1 MAVRLRRLPG
11 IRSLLLATYLAVLL
25 LPVAGIGILRLY
37 ESALIRQTEAELL
50 AQAAVLAAAY
60 RTAWLEHAPAGAL
73 ATMPKPEL
81 QWGGPPQDGSAER
94 WTPLLPQLDL
104 AETQILPRPPDAV
117 PAKQLPDAT
126 ARLIASSLTPVL
138 NEVRR
143 MTLAGIRILDAKG
156 VVVVATADED
166 VGLSLAAQEEVVE
179 ALRGAPKAVLRER
192 LVTPADYGWDSISRN
207 TALRVFVAVPILAEG
222 RVLGAVLVSRT
233 PRNIIQTLY
242 SKRVALLELALVLV
256 AAVVAL
262 AWFAGHTVVRPTRQL
277 AAMARRVARGETHA
291 VEPLPL
297 PMTREA
303 QSLSESIVT
312 MARTLEARADY
323 VRDLALGISHEFK
336 TPLTGI
342 RGGAELLR
350 DHLDEMSAEERRKFL
365 SNILADT
372 ERLERLVRRILEL
385 ARADSLAPRGDESC
399 DLARATNEM
408 VAEARRKGQRVSV
421 AEMAAALPAS
431 IDRASFDIVLS
442 NLLENA
448 QQHGGKGV
456 SVVVSGRSDSDQAIV
471 DVRDDG
477 IGVSKGNANRI
488 FDRFFTT
495 ARDSGGT
502 GLGLAIA
509 RQRVMAFGGDL
520 ALVSSDRGAAF
531 QIRLKGRFRGVGEK
545 NENPG

>member
-1 MAVRLRRLPG
+1 MAWRLHRLPG

-60 RTAWLEHAPAGAL
+60 RTAWLENAPNGAL
-73 ATMPKPEL
+73 AAMPKPQLHWAKQAEL
-81 QWGGPPQDGSAER
+81 ESGDR
-94 WTPLLPQLDL
+94 WTPLVPQLDL
-104 AETQILPRPPDAV
+104 AEAQILPRAPDAV
-117 PAKQLPDAT
+117 AAAQPADAT
-126 ARLIASSLTPVL
+126 ARRIAPSLGPVV
-138 NEVRR
+138 NEVQR
-143 MTLAGIRILDAKG
+143 MTLAGIRILDARG
-156 VVVVATADED
+156 VVVVATLGED
-166 VGLSLAAQEEVVE
+166 LGRSLAAQEEVAD

-192 LVTPADYGWDSISRN
+192 LVPAADYSWNSLSRN
-207 TALRVFVAVPILAEG
+207 TSLRVFVAVPVIADG
-222 RVLGAVLVSRT
+222 HVLGAVLVSRT
-233 PRNIIQTLY
+233 PRNIMQTLY
-242 SKRVALLELALVLV
+242 SKRIALLELALVLI

-262 AWFAGHTVVRPTRQL
+262 TWFAGLTVVRPTRQL
-277 AAMARRVARGETHA
+277 AAMARRVARGEIHA
-291 VEPLPL
+291 VEPLPR

-312 MARTLEARADY
+312 LAQTLEARADY

-365 SNILADT
+365 ANILADT

-385 ARADSLAPRGDESC
+385 ARADSLAPSGDESC
-399 DLARATNEM
+399 DLAQA
-408 VAEARRKGQRVSV
+408 AAD
-421 AEMAAALPAS
+421 MAAAAERRGQHVSVQDMPATLPAG

-448 QQHGGKGV
+448 LQHGGKDV
-456 SVVVSGRSDSDQAIV
+456 SVVVSGRAGDGYAIV

-477 IGVSKGNANRI
+477 VGVSQANADRI

-495 ARDSGGT
+495 ARDAGGT

-509 RQRVMAFGGDL
+509 RQRVIAFGGELSL
-520 ALVSSDRGAAF
+520 APSERGAAF
-531 QIRLKGRFRGVGEK
+531 RIRLKSRDLTER
-545 NENPG
+545 

>member
-1 MAVRLRRLPG
+1 MALRLRRLPG

-73 ATMPKPEL
+73 AKMPRREL
-81 QWGGPPQDGSAER
+81 QWGEPIRQGGTEG

-104 AETQILPRPPDAV
+104 AETSILPRAPDAV
-117 PAKQLPDAT
+117 RVTRPAEALA
-126 ARLIASSLTPVL
+126 AYIAPSLSPVV

-143 MTLAGIRILDAKG
+143 MTLAAIRILDARG
-156 VVVVATADED
+156 VVVVATLDED
-166 VGLSLAAQEEVVE
+166 LGRSVAGQEEVAE

-192 LVTPADYGWDSISRN
+192 LVPVADYSWDSLSRN
-207 TALRVFVAVPILAEG
+207 TALRVFVAVPVLADD

-233 PRNIIQTLY
+233 PRNIMQTLY
-242 SKRVALLELALVLV
+242 SKRLALLELALVLIT
-256 AAVVAL
+256 AVVAL

-277 AAMARRVARGETHA
+277 AAMARRVARGEIHA

-303 QSLSESIVT
+303 QSLSASIVT

-399 DLARATNEM
+399 DLAQATNEM
-408 VAEARRKGQRVSV
+408 SAEARRKGQHVSV
-421 AEMAAALPAS
+421 AEMPAALLAT
-431 IDRASFDIVLS
+431 IDRTSFDIVLS

-448 QQHGGKGV
+448 QQHGGKNV
-456 SVVVSGRSDSDQAIV
+456 SVTVSGRTASGQAIV
-471 DVRDDG
+471 DVCDDG
-477 IGVSKGNANRI
+477 VGVSKGNASRI

-495 ARDSGGT
+495 ARDAGGT

-509 RQRVMAFGGDL
+509 RQRVMAFGGEL
-520 ALVSSDRGAAF
+520 ALIPSGRGAAF
-531 QIRLKGRFRGVGEK
+531 QISLRSQA
-545 NENPG
+545 

>member
-1 MAVRLRRLPG
+1 MARLRRLPG

-60 RTAWLEHAPAGAL
+60 RTAWLDNAPTGAL
-73 ATMPKPEL
+73 AAMPKPQL
-81 QWGGPPQDGSAER
+81 HWAKQAEYESGDR
-94 WTPLLPQLDL
+94 WTPLVPQLDL
-104 AETQILPRPPDAV
+104 AEAQILPRAPDAV
-117 PAKQLPDAT
+117 AVTQPADAT
-126 ARLIASSLTPVL
+126 ARRVAPSLGPVV
-138 NEVRR
+138 NEVQR
-143 MTLAGIRILDAKG
+143 MTLAGIRILDARG
-156 VVVVATADED
+156 VVVVATFGED
-166 VGLSLAAQEEVVE
+166 LGRSLAAQEEVAD

-192 LVTPADYGWDSISRN
+192 LVPAADYSWNSLSRN
-207 TALRVFVAVPILAEG
+207 TGLRVFVAVPVIADG
-222 RVLGAVLVSRT
+222 HVLGAVLVSRT
-233 PRNIIQTLY
+233 PRNIMQTLY
-242 SKRVALLELALVLV
+242 SKRIALLELALVLI
-256 AAVVAL
+256 AAVVGL
-262 AWFAGHTVVRPTRQL
+262 TWFAGLTVVRPTRQL
-277 AAMARRVARGETHA
+277 AAMARRVARGEIHA
-291 VEPLPL
+291 VEPLNR

-312 MARTLEARADY
+312 LAQTLEARADY

-365 SNILADT
+365 ANILGDT

-385 ARADSLAPRGDESC
+385 ARADSLAPSGAESC
-399 DLARATNEM
+399 DLGQAAADM
-408 VAEARRKGQRVSV
+408 AAEAQRKGQHVSV
-421 AEMAAALPAS
+421 QEMPKTLPAG

-442 NLLENA
+442 NLLDNA
-448 QQHGGKGV
+448 LQHGGKDV
-456 SVVVSGRSDSDQAIV
+456 SVTVSGRVENGDAIV

-477 IGVSKGNANRI
+477 VGVSTANADRI

-495 ARDSGGT
+495 ARDAGGT

-509 RQRVMAFGGDL
+509 RQRVMAFGGELSL
-520 ALVSSDRGAAF
+520 APSERGAAF
-531 QIRLKGRFRGVGEK
+531 RIRLKSRPLTER
-545 NENPG
+545 

>member
-1 MAVRLRRLPG
+1 MASRPRRLPG

-37 ESALIRQTEAELL
+37 ESVLIRQTEAELL

-73 ATMPKPEL
+73 AAMPKPEL
-81 QWGGPPQDGSAER
+81 QWGGSAQDGSDER
-94 WTPLLPQLDL
+94 WAPLVPQLDL

-126 ARLIASSLTPVL
+126 ARMISGSLAPL
-138 NEVRR
+138 LSEVRR
-143 MTLAGIRILDAKG
+143 MTLAGIRILDARG
-156 VVVVATADED
+156 VVVAATADED
-166 VGLSLAAQEEVVE
+166 MGLSLAAQEEVAL
-179 ALRGAPKAVLRER
+179 ALRGAPKAGLRER
-192 LVTPADYGWDSISRN
+192 LVRQADYGWDSLSRN
-207 TALRVFVAVPILAEG
+207 TALRVFVAVPVLAED

-233 PRNIIQTLY
+233 PRNLMQTLY
-242 SKRVALLELALVLV
+242 SKRYALLELALVLI

-277 AAMARRVARGETHA
+277 AAMARRVARGEVHA
-291 VEPLPL
+291 VEALPL

-336 TPLTGI
+336 TPLTGL

-385 ARADSLAPRGDESC
+385 AWADSLAPRGDESC
-399 DLARATNEM
+399 DLAHASNEM
-408 VAEARRKGQRVSV
+408 ASEARRKVQRVSV
-421 AEMAAALPAS
+421 AQMPAALPAS
-431 IDRASFDIVLS
+431 IDRASFDIMLS

-456 SVVVSGRSDSDQAIV
+456 SVAISGRVEDGYV
-471 DVRDDG
+471 VLEVRDDG
-477 IGVSKGNANRI
+477 VGVSKGNVDRI

-495 ARDSGGT
+495 ARDAGGT

-509 RQRVMAFGGDL
+509 RQRVAAFGGEL
-520 ALVSSDRGAAF
+520 ALVPSERGAAF
-531 QIRLKGRFRGVGEK
+531 QIRLKCRPLGWGGVPK
-545 NENPG
+545 

>member
-1 MAVRLRRLPG
+1 MAERLRRLPG
-11 IRSLLLATYLAVLL
+11 IRSLLVTTYLAVLL

-37 ESALIRQTEAELL
+37 ESALIRQTESELL

-60 RTAWLEHAPAGAL
+60 RAAWLDRAPPGAL
-73 ATMPKPEL
+73 ATMPRAEL
-81 QWGGPPQDGSAER
+81 QWGEPPKDGAAER
-94 WTPLLPQLDL
+94 WLPLAPQLDL
-104 AETQILPRPPDAV
+104 AETPILPRAPDAV

-126 ARLIASSLTPVL
+126 ARLISGSLAPVL
-138 NEVRR
+138 SEVRR
-143 MTLAGIRILDAKG
+143 MTLAGIRILDARG
-156 VVVVATADED
+156 VVVAATANED
-166 VGLSLAAQEEVVE
+166 MGLSLAGQEEVAE

-192 LVTPADYGWDSISRN
+192 VVPVADYSWDSISRN
-207 TALRVFVAVPILAEG
+207 TALRVFVAVPVLAED
-222 RVLGAVLVSRT
+222 RVLGVVLVSRT
-233 PRNIIQTLY
+233 PRNLMQTLY
-242 SKRVALLELALVLV
+242 SKRYALLELALVLI
-256 AAVVAL
+256 AAVVGL
-262 AWFAGHTVVRPTRQL
+262 AWIAGLTVVRPTRQL
-277 AAMARRVARGETHA
+277 AAMARRVARGEIHA
-291 VEPLPL
+291 VEPLPR
-297 PMTREA
+297 PMTGEA

-365 SNILADT
+365 SNILSDT

-399 DLARATNEM
+399 DLANAVNEM
-408 VAEARRKGQRVSV
+408 ASEARRKGQRVTV
-421 AEMAAALPAS
+421 AEMPAALSAT
-431 IDRASFDIVLS
+431 IDRGSFDIVLS

-448 QQHGGKGV
+448 WQHGGKGV
-456 SVVVSGRSDSDQAIV
+456 SVTVSGGVEGDQVIV
-471 DVRDDG
+471 EVDDDG
-477 IGVSKGNANRI
+477 VGVSKGNADRI

-509 RQRVMAFGGDL
+509 RQRVAAFGGEL
-520 ALVSSDRGAAF
+520 ALVPSAHGATF
-531 QIRLKGRFRGVGEK
+531 EIRLKSR
-545 NENPG
+545 P

>member
-1 MAVRLRRLPG
+1 MALRRLPG

-37 ESALIRQTEAELL
+37 ESALIRQTESELL

-60 RTAWLEHAPAGAL
+60 RTAWLEHAPKEAL
-73 ATMPKPEL
+73 ARMPKAEL
-81 QWGGPPQDGSAER
+81 QWGDPPRPGSEQWA
-94 WTPLLPQLDL
+94 PLVPQLDL
-104 AETQILPRPPDAV
+104 AEGPILPRAPDAV
-117 PAKQLPDAT
+117 RTVRPAEAVALY
-126 ARLIASSLTPVL
+126 IAPSLAPVV

-143 MTLAGIRILDAKG
+143 MTLAAIRIVDDKG
-156 VVVVATADED
+156 VVVVATLDEEL
-166 VGLSLAAQEEVVE
+166 GRSLAGQEEVAE

-192 LVTPADYGWDSISRN
+192 LVPEADYSWNSLSRN
-207 TALRVFVAVPILAEG
+207 TALRVFVAVPVLADG
-222 RVLGAVLVSRT
+222 HVLGAVLVSRT
-233 PRNIIQTLY
+233 PRNLMQTLY
-242 SKRVALLELALVLV
+242 SKRFALLELALVLV
-256 AAVVAL
+256 AAVMAL
-262 AWFAGHTVVRPTRQL
+262 AWFAGLTVVRPTRQL
-277 AAMARRVARGETHA
+277 AAMARRVARGEVHA

-303 QSLSESIVT
+303 RVLSQSIVT
-312 MARTLEARADY
+312 MAQTLEARADY

-350 DHLDEMSAEERRKFL
+350 DHLDEMSADERRKFL

-372 ERLERLVRRILEL
+372 ERLERLVTRILEL

-399 DLARATNEM
+399 DLVQATADMATEG
-408 VAEARRKGQRVSV
+408 RRKGQRVAV
-421 AEMAAALPAS
+421 AEMPAALPAG

-448 QQHGGKGV
+448 QQHGGRNV
-456 SVVVSGRSDSDQAIV
+456 SVTVSGRVEGDRAII

-477 IGVSKGNANRI
+477 VGISKGNAGRI

-495 ARDSGGT
+495 ARDAGGT

-509 RQRVMAFGGDL
+509 RQRVTAFGGELSL
-520 ALVSSDRGAAF
+520 APSERGAAF
-531 QIRLKGRFRGVGEK
+531 RIALKRRV
-545 NENPG
+545 

>member
-1 MAVRLRRLPG
+1 MALGARRLPG

-60 RTAWLEHAPAGAL
+60 RTAWLAHAPAGAL
-73 ATMPKPEL
+73 AGMPKAEL
-81 QWGGPPQDGSAER
+81 QWGPPPQGGSTER
-94 WTPLLPQLDL
+94 WTPLMPQLDL
-104 AETQILPRPPDAV
+104 AEGPILPRAPDAA
-117 PAKQLPDAT
+117 PAKQPADAT
-126 ARLIASSLTPVL
+126 AREIAPSLTPVVK
-138 NEVRR
+138 EVRR
-143 MTLAGIRILDAKG
+143 MTLAGIRILDARG
-156 VVVVATADED
+156 VVVVATLDEE
-166 VGLSLAAQEEVVE
+166 VGLSLAAQEEVAE

-192 LVTPADYGWDSISRN
+192 LVPAADYSWDSISRN
-207 TALRVFVAVPILAEG
+207 TALRVFVAVPVLADD
-222 RVLGAVLVSRT
+222 RMLGAVLVSRT

-242 SKRVALLELALVLV
+242 SKRFALIELALVLI

-291 VEPLPL
+291 VDPLPL

-365 SNILADT
+365 ANILADT

-399 DLARATNEM
+399 DLAQAANEM
-408 VAEARRKGQRVSV
+408 SAEARRKGQRVTV
-421 AEMAAALPAS
+421 AELPAALPAA

-448 QQHGGKGV
+448 QQHGGKVV
-456 SVVVSGRSDSDQAIV
+456 SVVVSGRTEADEAIV

-477 IGVSKGNANRI
+477 VGVSKGNASRI

-495 ARDSGGT
+495 ARDAGGT

-509 RQRVMAFGGDL
+509 RQRVMAFGGEL
-520 ALVSSDRGAAF
+520 ILVPSPRGAAF
-531 QIRLKGRFRGVGEK
+531 QIKLKGG
-545 NENPG
+545 PG

>member
-1 MAVRLRRLPG
+1 MAWRLSRLPG

-60 RTAWLEHAPAGAL
+60 RTAWLDNAPTGAL
-73 ATMPKPEL
+73 TAMPKPQL
-81 QWGGPPQDGSAER
+81 HWAKQAEYESGDR
-94 WTPLLPQLDL
+94 WTPLVPQLDL
-104 AETQILPRPPDAV
+104 AEAQILPRAPDAV
-117 PAKQLPDAT
+117 AVAQPADAT
-126 ARLIASSLTPVL
+126 ARRIAPSLGPVV
-138 NEVRR
+138 NEVQR
-143 MTLAGIRILDAKG
+143 MTLAGIRILDARG
-156 VVVVATADED
+156 VVVVATFGED
-166 VGLSLAAQEEVVE
+166 LGRSLAAQEEVAE

-192 LVTPADYGWDSISRN
+192 LVPAADYSWNSLSRN
-207 TALRVFVAVPILAEG
+207 TSLRVFVAVPVIADG
-222 RVLGAVLVSRT
+222 HVLGAVLVSRT
-233 PRNIIQTLY
+233 PRNLMQTLY
-242 SKRVALLELALVLV
+242 SKRYALLELALVLI

-262 AWFAGHTVVRPTRQL
+262 TWFAGLTVVRPTRQL
-277 AAMARRVARGETHA
+277 AAMARRVARGEIHA
-291 VEPLPL
+291 VEPLNR

-312 MARTLEARADY
+312 LAQTLEARADY

-365 SNILADT
+365 ANILGDT

-385 ARADSLAPRGDESC
+385 ARADSLAPSGDESC
-399 DLARATNEM
+399 DLAQAAADM
-408 VAEARRKGQRVSV
+408 AAGAQRKGQRVS
-421 AEMAAALPAS
+421 MQGMPAALPAG

-442 NLLENA
+442 NLLDNA
-448 QQHGGKGV
+448 LQHGGKDV
-456 SVVVSGRSDSDQAIV
+456 SVVVSGRAEDGYAIV

-477 IGVSKGNANRI
+477 VGVSTANADRI

-495 ARDSGGT
+495 ARDAGGT

-509 RQRVMAFGGDL
+509 RQRVMAFGGEL
-520 ALVSSDRGAAF
+520 LLVPSERGAAF
-531 QIRLKGRFRGVGEK
+531 QIRLRSRG
-545 NENPG
+545 

>member
-1 MAVRLRRLPG
+1 MALRPRPLPG

-60 RTAWLEHAPAGAL
+60 RTAWLERAPAGAL
-73 ATMPKPEL
+73 ASMPKSEL
-81 QWGGPPQDGSAER
+81 QWGATPQDGSAER

-104 AETQILPRPPDAV
+104 AETQILPRPPDAA

-126 ARLIASSLTPVL
+126 GQLIASSLTPVV

-143 MTLAGIRILDAKG
+143 MTLAGIRILDPRG

-166 VGLSLAAQEEVVE
+166 VGLSLAAQEEVAE

-192 LVTPADYGWDSISRN
+192 RVPAADYGWDSISRN
-207 TALRVFVAVPILAEG
+207 TALRVFVAVPVLAEG

-242 SKRVALLELALVLV
+242 SKRVALLELALVLI

-262 AWFAGHTVVRPTRQL
+262 AWFAGYTVVRPTRQL
-277 AAMARRVARGETHA
+277 AAMARRVARGEIHA

-303 QSLSESIVT
+303 KSLSESIVT

-350 DHLDEMSAEERRKFL
+350 DHLDEMSADERRKFL

-385 ARADSLAPRGDESC
+385 ARADSLAPRGHESC
-399 DLARATNEM
+399 DLAQATNEM
-408 VAEARRKGQRVSV
+408 VAEARRQGQRVTV
-421 AEMAAALPAS
+421 AEMPAALPAI

-448 QQHGGKGV
+448 QQHGSKGV
-456 SVVVSGRSDSDQAIV
+456 SVVVSGRVEAGEAIV
-471 DVRDDG
+471 DVHDNG
-477 IGVSKGNANRI
+477 VGVSSGNAARI

-495 ARDSGGT
+495 ARDAGGT

-509 RQRVMAFGGDL
+509 RQRAQAFGGEL
-520 ALVSSDRGAAF
+520 ALAPSVRGAAF
-531 QIRLKGRFRGVGEK
+531 QIRLKSRG
-545 NENPG
+545 